1 MLSFTVPDIC
11 DTFDDLKIG
20 DLFLNSY
27 GGNEKFYG
35 QIITAKCEH
44 SNSVVKDIV
53 KENGKGKVLL
63 IEHTGSKLCSM
74 VGDQIVNQAFDNK
87 WNGIITNGH
96 IRDIEIIKD
105 IEIGVYAKN
114 SFPLKTDK
122 SRGVGIIN
130 VPVTFGSIN
139 INTDDWIYV
148 DANGWVVS
156 SSELK
161 F

>member
-35 QIITAKCEH
+35 KIITAKCEH

-122 SRGVGIIN
+122 SRGIGNRN

-139 INTDDWIYV
+139 INPDDWIYV

>member
-1 MLSFTVPDIC
+1 
-11 DTFDDLKIG
+11 
-20 DLFLNSY
+20 
-27 GGNEKFYG
+27 
-35 QIITAKCEH
+35 
-44 SNSVVKDIV
+44 
-53 KENGKGKVLL
+53 
-63 IEHTGSKLCSM
+63 M

-105 IEIGVYAKN
+105 IDIGVYAKN

-130 VPVTFGSIN
+130 VPVTFGFIN
-139 INTDDWIYV
+139 INPDDWIYV

-156 SSELK
+156 TSELK